1 MIRENEMT
9 DAITITPGQRIGA
22 WEILSVDPSGRRAA
36 CSCVCKTVRILSV
49 AALHDGTAS
58 PSCGCQ
64 QLSPA
69 QQQALRAEAEEQ
81 ERQRDLKNW
90 RPGGRS

>member
-58 PSCGCQ
+58 PS
-64 QLSPA
+64 SDA
-69 QQQALRAEAEEQ
+69 S
-81 ERQRDLKNW
+81 NY
-90 RPGGRS
+90 RPRSNRRCEPKRRNRSGSAI

>member
-1 MIRENEMT
+1 MT

-36 CSCVCKTVRILSV
+36 CSCAVRILSV
-49 AALHDGTAS
+49 AALLDGSAS

-64 QLSPA
+64 QISRE
-69 QQQALRAEAEEQ
+69 QQQELRAEAEEQ
-81 ERQRDLKNW
+81 ERRRDLKNW